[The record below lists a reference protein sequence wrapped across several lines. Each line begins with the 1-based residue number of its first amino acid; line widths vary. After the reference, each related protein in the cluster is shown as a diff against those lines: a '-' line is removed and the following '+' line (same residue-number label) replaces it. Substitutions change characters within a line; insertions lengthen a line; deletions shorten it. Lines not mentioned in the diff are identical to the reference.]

1 MKKFLALVAFI
12 ALAACGGSYDYYA
25 GDVRYVQDGE
35 DCIYYAEESAN
46 RYSRDVDSADVDKKI
61 VYRYTR
67 CADLYARDMGGKT
80 VRNERRV
87 MTAAAESAPAAEPV
101 SVVVK
106 PVAVK
111 KSCGCAACK
120 KTTTQYVVVGM

>member
-35 DCIYYAEESAN
+35 DCIYYAEETAN
-46 RYSRDVDSADVDKKI
+46 RYSRDVNSADIDKKI
-61 VYRYTR
+61 VYRDTR

-80 VRNERRV
+80 LRNERRV
-87 MTAAAESAPAAEPV
+87 MTAAAEPAPVAEPV

-111 KSCGCAACK
+111 KSCGCNACK
-120 KTTTQYVVVGM
+120 KTTTQYVVLGM

>member
-1 MKKFLALVAFI
+1 MKKFLALGAFI

-35 DCIYYAEESAN
+35 DCIYYMEESAN

-87 MTAAAESAPAAEPV
+87 MTAAAEPVAAEPV

-106 PVAVK
+106 PAPVK
-111 KSCGCAACK
+111 KSCGCASCK
-120 KTTTQYVVVGM
+120 KTTTQYVVLGM

>member
-1 MKKFLALVAFI
+1 MKKCLALVAFI
-12 ALAACGGSYDYYA
+12 ALAACGGSYDYYK

-35 DCIYYAEESAN
+35 DCIYYAGESAN
-46 RYSRDVDSADVDKKI
+46 HYSRDVDAADLDKKI

-87 MTAAAESAPAAEPV
+87 MTPAAEPKAE
-101 SVVVK
+101 SVVIK
-106 PVAVK
+106 PVVVK
-111 KSCGCAACK
+111 KSCNACSAK
-120 KTTTQYVVVGM
+120 KTTIQYVVM

>member
-1 MKKFLALVAFI
+1 MKKILALGAFV

-35 DCIYYAEESAN
+35 DCIYYMEESAN

-87 MTAAAESAPAAEPV
+87 MTAAAEPVAAEPV

-106 PVAVK
+106 PAPVK
-111 KSCGCAACK
+111 KSCGCNACAK